1 MENYMIAYHVKSMHP
16 HFALLSKYDSHN
28 ISISFYASQWYLNF
42 EALEKLHIVLGET
55 KFPNKTDMDIVNII
69 TDYGMH
75 KWRSCQDQ
83 TILAICSNSS
93 LDTAIQLQKSKSP
106 TWNPDSSSITLYI
119 GWQMRQCILHALVI
133 SFMYK
138 AKVQFLQCVQ
148 FETA

>member
-1 MENYMIAYHVKSMHP
+1 MCVWNINNSIKGNRKTKFLYIPKLVSSYLFAWTLSPDTIKHPMEGNIITISKFILKGAGDMADYIIAYHVKSMHP

-75 KWRSCQDQ
+75 K
-83 TILAICSNSS
+83 
-93 LDTAIQLQKSKSP
+93 
-106 TWNPDSSSITLYI
+106 
-119 GWQMRQCILHALVI
+119 
-133 SFMYK
+133 
-138 AKVQFLQCVQ
+138 
-148 FETA
+148 